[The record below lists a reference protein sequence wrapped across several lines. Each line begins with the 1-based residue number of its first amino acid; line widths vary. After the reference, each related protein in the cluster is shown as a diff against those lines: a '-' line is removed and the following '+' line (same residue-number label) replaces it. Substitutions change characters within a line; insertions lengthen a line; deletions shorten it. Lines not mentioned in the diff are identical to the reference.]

1 MCFRYIVECE
11 DAPSQLEKEI
21 RSERDEGPERELLQA
36 LSALAGAMVV
46 DIKEQ
51 FDHTMGIISS
61 WTVLVKGTMWRKQA
75 R

>member
-1 MCFRYIVECE
+1 MGFRYIVEGE

-51 FDHTMGIISS
+51 GSTIR
-61 WTVLVKGTMWRKQA
+61 WVLFRLGRFW
-75 R
+75 